1 MTLTVEPGEVIA
13 LVGPTGAGKSTL
25 VSLIPRFYDP
35 WQGTV
40 QVDDIDV
47 RELPL
52 ANLRAQVSLV
62 LQEPFLLPISVGEN
76 IAYGRPAATADDIR
90 RAAHAAQAAE
100 FIEQLP
106 EGYDTVIGE
115 RGATLSGGQKQRL
128 AIARALLRD
137 SPLMIFDEP
146 TSALDT
152 TTEAEILAALQAL
165 LKNRTAFL
173 IAHRLSTVQLADR
186 IVVLDEG
193 RIAEVG
199 RQAELLAANGLYRRL
214 HDAQLR
220 DPNP

>member
-1 MTLTVEPGEVIA
+1 MAATPAFSLDNLEAFEGSERGVSDWLEITQAQIHEFILNLPKGYETFIGE
-13 LVGPTGAGKSTL
+13 
-25 VSLIPRFYDP
+25 
-35 WQGTV
+35 QGT
-40 QVDDIDV
+40 
-47 RELPL
+47 R
-52 ANLRAQVSLV
+52 
-62 LQEPFLLPISVGEN
+62 
-76 IAYGRPAATADDIR
+76 
-90 RAAHAAQAAE
+90 
-100 FIEQLP
+100 
-106 EGYDTVIGE
+106 
-115 RGATLSGGQKQRL
+115 LSGGERQRL

-152 TTEAEILAALQAL
+152 ATEAEILAALRAL